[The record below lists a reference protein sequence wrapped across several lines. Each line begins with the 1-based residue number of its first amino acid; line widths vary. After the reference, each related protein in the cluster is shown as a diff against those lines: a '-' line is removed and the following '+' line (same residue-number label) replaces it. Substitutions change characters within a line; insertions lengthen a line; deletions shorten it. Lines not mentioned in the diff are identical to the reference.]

1 MDIDKGDNH
10 LEQELSNDTKI
21 TPMVI
26 IDDNDNAVESWSPKI
41 FFFTFKILEK
51 K

>member
-1 MDIDKGDNH
+1 MPKQVAVIAVNPVNGLGLFTY
-10 LEQELSNDTKI
+10 LEAFYEHKI
-21 TPMVI
+21 GYK
-26 IDDNDNAVESWSPKI
+26 AWSPKI